1 MRRLLLVT
9 TILAFLFASKT
20 ASAQST
26 LTLGIQTSGTVTFTS
41 ESGGVV
47 DMTVS
52 SAEGGAAL
60 GTGILLH
67 GTSYTLV
74 SGTVALT
81 PIGAPGGA
89 YSASGTFSFE
99 LNNGTLLTGTLSL
112 GSVAQAG
119 GGLLTFGTGNL
130 VITSIDGVSCVPTC
144 PGPGDVSL
152 VIKLASTAPLHTESG
167 SILSG
172 SVSIS
177 PEPSSMLL
185 FGTGLLACGVFLRR
199 RLA

>member
-1 MRRLLLVT
+1 MRRLVLVT
-9 TILAFLFASKT
+9 AVLAFLFASKT

-26 LTLGIQTSGTVTFTS
+26 LTLGLQSSGTVTFTS

-52 SAEGGAAL
+52 SAKGSAAL
-60 GTGILLH
+60 GTGILLN

-81 PIGAPGGA
+81 SLGGGI

-130 VITSIDGVSCVPTC
+130 VITSIDGVSCSPTC

-199 RLA
+199 RLT